1 MILRILLASL
11 ALFASAAL
19 ASAQDMNSVR
29 ARMSERLPQV
39 VQLLRKEAV
48 GENNKGLLAVRGAL
62 SEEEQKIVAQENK
75 DREELYSQLARRE
88 GLKPEEVARAQ
99 ARQLAKLSAK
109 GFWIQDEEGEWS
121 KKP

>member
-19 ASAQDMNSVR
+19 SVGQDMNAVR

-39 VQLLRKEAV
+39 VQLLRNEAV
-48 GENNKGLLAVRGAL
+48 GENNKGLLAVRGSL
-62 SEEEQKIVAQENK
+62 NEEEQKIVALENK
-75 DREELYSQLARRE
+75 DREELYTQLARRE
-88 GLKPEEVARAQ
+88 GIKPEEVARAQ

-121 KKP
+121 KKS